1 MAADPAQISHYK
13 IESTLGQGGMGVVY
27 LAEDQILR
35 RRVALKFLNP
45 ELSRD
50 AEARKRFLNEGRAA
64 ATLGHPN
71 AATLYE
77 VGTDGDDLFLAMEYV
92 PGVTLSELLANGP
105 LPWVEVLDAAL
116 EILAALREA
125 HEKGIIHRDIK
136 SQNVRRTP
144 DGRIKVLDFGLAKIL
159 GGSTITRE
167 GTIVGTVSY
176 MSPQQVVGEEVDGKS
191 DLYSLG
197 VVMYELL
204 SGRLP
209 FTGDQHV
216 AVAHAILHEDPITI
230 RELAPE
236 VPAELEHIVFK
247 AMMKSPASRYQS
259 AEEMAEDLMRFR
271 EHDRR
276 RRAGIHEEID
286 LIATQDVYT
295 VRRERFLAPLV
306 GRDPM
311 IDRIRGRLREARS
324 GEGMALCI
332 AGEAGV
338 GKTRLLQEVHQ
349 SCRKEGARVILSA
362 CLFGG
367 STSSYYPFA
376 EAFRHYFSLRGVST
390 AAALQTF
397 LFDRAPRLGGS
408 LPVLNRFLRFTFA
421 SNGPTSE
428 EELWEV
434 LDQLV
439 AFIADE
445 RPLVLVIE
453 DLQWADEASLRLF
466 HYLAR
471 RVTRRRL
478 LLIGTYRQEEVT
490 GEAGGRPHPLPGLL
504 QLLSREERFERME
517 LPRLRRE
524 DVKEI
529 LSRLYPA
536 HTWGD
541 DFPALLFRESEGNPF
556 FMVEI
561 LKLLTSER
569 VLENRDGKWSLLTTV
584 DRISIPEKV
593 FDVVMR
599 RLGRLGPREREILE
613 LGAVEGDVF
622 HSGTILRGLRI
633 ERMALLK
640 TLQFLEQVHHL
651 IHAAGP
657 HYHFDH
663 SKIREILYESIPP
676 ELRIE
681 YHTVVGQFLRES
693 FGEAEEFAG
702 IIAHNLLAAGLRE
715 DAIPYLSRA
724 AGAAS
729 RLFAHSDAIHYL
741 EQAEQMLHALYP
753 QRPPVEQ
760 VRRLAEIRERRGDE
774 EYASGHYREAL
785 ASYEMALQLDRA
797 TGQARREAEL
807 TRAVGRVQYLL
818 GRSVES
824 RESYDKAITHYTQV
838 EADERARGDSE
849 ALATA
854 CRELGKLHF
863 FRGDLERSKQYIDDA
878 IQIAGRV
885 GAARIKAAS
894 LNNLAGIHYERGDL
908 EEALACHRAALTIRQ
923 EAREPEE
930 LAQTYKNLG
939 ITHWRLGELTEASS
953 YLEEALGLFRK
964 TGDRRGEA
972 VTLRQL
978 GNVHHGRGDHNGAQR
993 HWEASLSL
1001 CRELGNNEDLCRC
1014 LNNLGSLHFERG
1026 HYASAHRHYQDALEV
1041 SASIGSKQHLT
1052 VLHINLAE
1060 LHLSL
1065 DQLNRAEDDLAR
1077 ARELAESLE
1086 ATANISL
1093 IHAIRAELLAERGD
1107 VAAARIEA
1115 DRALSLAEP
1124 TGHAENLVRALL
1136 AGALVSYA
1144 SGEFGPA
1151 RQLARQA
1158 RDVARWSRML
1168 FHELLAGFSTARA
1181 TWREGDLEGAA
1192 RELRDI
1198 LPRAEDG
1205 GFRPLAAR
1213 IHGLLGEI
1221 LWGAGDLGGAAG
1233 EFAHA
1238 ADQMKEI
1245 IATLNEED
1253 RRSFVHHPEWK
1264 AAIGNLLDTLMRLG
1278 RREEALA
1285 YLIPLGVGTCDVD
1298 SGRTRA
1304 VVPTEA
1310 AL

>member
-1 MAADPAQISHYK
+1 MPPPPAQISHYK

-27 LAEDQILR
+27 LAEDLVLR

-45 ELSRD
+45 ELARD
-50 AEARKRFLNEGRAA
+50 PDARKRFLNEGRVA

-71 AATLYE
+71 AAVLYE

-92 PGVTLSELLANGP
+92 PGVTLYELLADGP

-125 HEKGIIHRDIK
+125 HAKGIVHRDVK

-167 GTIVGTVSY
+167 GSIVGTVAY
-176 MSPQQVVGEEVDGKS
+176 MSPQQVVGEDVDGRS

-197 VVMYELL
+197 VVLYELL
-204 SGRLP
+204 TGRLP
-209 FTGDQHV
+209 FTGDQQV
-216 AVAHAILHEDPITI
+216 AVAHAILHEDPITV

-247 AMMKSPASRYQS
+247 AMMKSVASRYQS
-259 AEEMAEDLMRFR
+259 AEEMAEDLARFR

-276 RRAGIHEEID
+276 RRSGIHEELD
-286 LIATQDVYT
+286 LIATQDVFA
-295 VRRERFLAPLV
+295 VRRERFLAPMV
-306 GRDPM
+306 GRDAVLAKL
-311 IDRIRGRLREARS
+311 RGFLREARS
-324 GEGMALCI
+324 GEGMAVCI

-338 GKTRLLQEVHQ
+338 GKTRLLQELQQ
-349 SCRKEGARVILSA
+349 SCRREGARVIVSS

-367 STSSYYPFA
+367 TASSYFPFA
-376 EAFRHYFSLRGVST
+376 EAFRHYFALRGVTT
-390 AAALQTF
+390 APALQTF

-445 RPLVLVIE
+445 RPLVLVLE

-466 HYLAR
+466 QFLAR
-471 RVTRRRL
+471 RVTRRRIL
-478 LLIGTYRQEEVT
+478 LVGTYRQEETVT
-490 GEAGGRPHPLPGLL
+490 DPGSRPHPLPGVL
-504 QLLSREERFERME
+504 QLLNREDRFDRLE
-517 LPRLRRE
+517 LQRLGRE
-524 DVKEI
+524 DVQEI
-529 LSRLYPA
+529 LSRLYPSN
-536 HTWGD
+536 TWAG
-541 DFPALLFRESEGNPF
+541 DFPALLYRESEGNPF

-561 LKLLTSER
+561 LKLLATEH
-569 VLENRDGKWSLLTTV
+569 VLEERDGTWTLRTTV
-584 DRISIPEKV
+584 DRISIPDKV

-613 LGAVEGDVF
+613 LGAVEGDIF

-640 TLQFLEQVHHL
+640 TLQFLEQAHHL

-681 YHTVVGQFLRES
+681 YHTVVGQFLSES
-693 FGEAEEFAG
+693 FGEREEFAG

-715 DAIPYLSRA
+715 EAIPYLTRA
-724 AGAAS
+724 AAS
-729 RLFAHSDAIHYL
+729 SARLFAHSDAIHYL
-741 EQAEQMLHALYP
+741 EQAERMLHELNP
-753 QRPPVEQ
+753 QRPPADQ
-760 VRRLAEIRERRGDE
+760 VRKLSDIRERRGE
-774 EYASGHYREAL
+774 EEVASGHYREAL

-797 TGQARREAEL
+797 TGEPRREAEL

-818 GRSVES
+818 GHQADS
-824 RESYDKAITHYTQV
+824 RESYDKAIAHFIEV
-838 EADERARGDSE
+838 ESKERTLGESE
-849 ALATA
+849 ALAIA

-863 FRGDLERSKQYIDDA
+863 FRGDLERSKHFIDDA
-878 IQIAGRV
+878 IRIADRV
-885 GAARIKAAS
+885 GAPRLKAAS
-894 LNNLAGIHYERGDL
+894 LNNLGGIHYERGDL
-908 EEALACHRAALTIRQ
+908 EQALACHRAALAIRQ
-923 EAREPEE
+923 EGHEAQG

-939 ITHWRLGELTEASS
+939 ITHWRLGEPTEASS
-953 YLEEALGLFRK
+953 YLEEALSLFRK

-978 GNVHHGRGDHNGAQR
+978 GNVHHSRGDHNGAQR

-1014 LNNLGSLHFERG
+1014 LNNLGLLHFERG

-1041 SASIGSKQHLT
+1041 SASMGSKQHLT
-1052 VLHINLAE
+1052 VIHINLAE

-1077 ARELAESLE
+1077 ARELAEALE
-1086 ATANISL
+1086 ATANMSL
-1093 IHAIRAELLAERGD
+1093 IHAIGTELHIERGD
-1107 VAAARIEA
+1107 LAAARGEA
-1115 DRALSLAEP
+1115 EMASHLAEP

-1136 AGALVSYA
+1136 ATAQVEYA
-1144 SGEFGPA
+1144 SESFRAA
-1151 RQLARQA
+1151 RLSARQA
-1158 RDVARWSRML
+1158 RDVARWSRL
-1168 FHELLAGFSTARA
+1168 LRLELLAAYESARA
-1181 TWREGDLEGAA
+1181 AWREG
-1192 RELRDI
+1192 
-1198 LPRAEDG
+1198 
-1205 GFRPLAAR
+1205 
-1213 IHGLLGEI
+1213 
-1221 LWGAGDLGGAAG
+1221 
-1233 EFAHA
+1233 
-1238 ADQMKEI
+1238 
-1245 IATLNEED
+1245 
-1253 RRSFVHHPEWK
+1253 
-1264 AAIGNLLDTLMRLG
+1264 
-1278 RREEALA
+1278 
-1285 YLIPLGVGTCDVD
+1285 
-1298 SGRTRA
+1298 
-1304 VVPTEA
+1304 
-1310 AL
+1310 